1 VVVKNK
7 TMKKSNFIL
16 ALALFISTTS
26 FAQFGKR
33 TDSQMAKDS
42 LYEVM
47 IGTNKTNA
55 SFNNTDGFTI
65 KENEIRIV
73 GFLHRYDKIKFDQI
87 YVVTKRDNTVLD
99 EQTMKGRSINA
110 SWKDFYVKLKDVVP
124 SNKYSI
130 LIYSEP
136 ERKLIAWKDFYIKIK
151 E

>member
-1 VVVKNK
+1 
-7 TMKKSNFIL
+7 MKKSNYLL
-16 ALALFISTTS
+16 ATLLLVSSASI
-26 FAQFGKR
+26 AQLGKR
-33 TDSQMAKDS
+33 TDRQMAQDS

-73 GFLHRYDKIKFDQI
+73 GFLHRHDKIKFDNI
-87 YVVTKRDNTVLD
+87 YVVTKRDTTVLD

-130 LIYSEP
+130 LVYSEP